1 MKKIFI
7 YIIIGVF
14 ALLSCGPSV
23 EEQRR
28 ISREERARLHREDSL
43 ALKVAVMPTLDCLP
57 VFVAKELHLTDT
69 LGLDMRPK
77 MFNAQM
83 DCDTAFVGSTAEM
96 AFTDLV
102 RTEKLIKNG
111 TPVRYLSATTLS
123 WQFITNRTTRVKE
136 AKQLGDKMVAMTRYS
151 ATDYLTDYI
160 LHDVKTTAPA
170 YKIQINDITVRLH
183 MLQNNEMDAL
193 WLPEPQ
199 ATVARQLKHT
209 VVFDTRKEDIWL
221 GVIAVNKRRTGDA
234 YRQKQ
239 INLFVKAYNN
249 ACDSINKN
257 GMKHYSDILKTIYK
271 LDDKT
276 IDLLPKTVFK
286 HISEPRNED
295 VVRAIKYIN

>member
-1 MKKIFI
+1 MRKSVL
-7 YIIIGVF
+7 YIIVCI
-14 ALLSCGPSV
+14 AILSCGQSA

-28 ISREERARLHREDSL
+28 VSREERARLHREDSL

-57 VFVAKELHLTDT
+57 VFVAKELRMADT

-77 MFNAQM
+77 LFNAQM
-83 DCDTAFVGSTAEM
+83 DCDTALTGTTAEM

-102 RTEKLIKNG
+102 RMEKLIKNG
-111 TPVRYLSATTLS
+111 YGIRYLSATNLC
-123 WQFITNRTTRVKE
+123 WQLITNRTTRVKE
-136 AKQLGDKMVAMTRYS
+136 AKQLGDKMVAMTRFS
-151 ATDYLTDYI
+151 ATDYLTDFM
-160 LHDVKTTAPA
+160 LTDVKTTAPA
-170 YKIQINDITVRLH
+170 YKIQINDVTVRLH

-209 VVFDTRKEDIWL
+209 VIYDTRKEDVWL
-221 GVIAVNKRRTGDA
+221 GVIAVNKRRTADA

-239 INLFVKAYNN
+239 ISLFVKAYNQ

-257 GMKHYSDILKTIYK
+257 GLAHYSDILKNYYK

-276 IDLLPKTVFK
+276 IGVLPKTVFK
-286 HISEPRNED
+286 HVSEPRNED